1 MPPRDPMFNR
11 PSSRKAAAAAGSIL
25 AALSPSK
32 KTDDKRDEIDMLD
45 NMLEKLSELDI
56 ELSNLA
62 TASSRPPSRTNSVDG
77 ATFSRRSQLPRRSSA
92 HSRPNSPPKSILE
105 SRTLST
111 VRRSTSHIPKPPSS
125 RSGSPSHGRSN
136 SPRERMSTVQYNNEH
151 AFHNEH
157 AFNKEMTRQL
167 QSLREEAMSL
177 RLAID
182 KQQQLTR
189 GGGKK

>member
-1 MPPRDPMFNR
+1 
-11 PSSRKAAAAAGSIL
+11 
-25 AALSPSK
+25 
-32 KTDDKRDEIDMLD
+32 
-45 NMLEKLSELDI
+45 
-56 ELSNLA
+56 
-62 TASSRPPSRTNSVDG
+62 
-77 ATFSRRSQLPRRSSA
+77 
-92 HSRPNSPPKSILE
+92 
-105 SRTLST
+105 
-111 VRRSTSHIPKPPSS
+111 
-125 RSGSPSHGRSN
+125 
-136 SPRERMSTVQYNNEH
+136 MSTVQYNNEH